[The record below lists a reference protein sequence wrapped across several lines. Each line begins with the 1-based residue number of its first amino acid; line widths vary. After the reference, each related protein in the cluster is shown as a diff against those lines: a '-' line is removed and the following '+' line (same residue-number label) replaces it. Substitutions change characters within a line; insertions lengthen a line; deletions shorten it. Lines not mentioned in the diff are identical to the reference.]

1 MSFSCTYTGAY
12 GASLASISTPN
23 VSVGRS
29 RFGFNFRPISPG
41 VFWYFF
47 DTSSQ
52 PRKTKKNMSQLVV
65 SVSGLFSSHHFHLF
79 YFAGFFFVFPPT
91 HALKKIHVGSSRSR
105 FPSTY
110 DRCRREIGEVRSRR
124 RGSYSRAHENFAANH
139 EIAVADLTGEGRSS
153 RR

>member
-79 YFAGFFFVFPPT
+79 YFAGFFFRLPSYPRTKKNPCRLLSIPIPLDIRSLQTRDRGGAISPPRILQQG
-91 HALKKIHVGSSRSR
+91 AREL
-105 FPSTY
+105 
-110 DRCRREIGEVRSRR
+110 RRQPRDRR
-124 RGSYSRAHENFAANH
+124 RRPHRGGA
-139 EIAVADLTGEGRSS
+139 I
-153 RR
+153 